1 MWDLDTLIRQ
11 NNQAALDWMMRSR
24 KVEQV
29 QEPKPENWALSLLAD
44 KMRAGPINIETLM
57 AYFTDIKGIEKFA
70 ALIRKFLPDS
80 ESEIMSQNRN
90 RRVYRFCRLFSKKYY
105 PIPRRAYDWDIDEFT
120 GNMPV
125 DLMGMS
131 YSAYHELDMRVGYL
145 LLLSLIVYPYE
156 GDERDEYDDAV
167 PFNPL
172 DYPAKKFKPSRE
184 DETWLADLVRSL
196 ADGGKWIAPMGFTV
210 VKINNSKIQ
219 LKEAENTPV
228 VKETIARTLTIAK
241 RLGIEAEV
249 IAGRTAHEKL
259 AAAKVPLLDK
269 LQNLVGSALA
279 NRVPRAGWQPD
290 QLHKLTDGTKYEG
303 CGEFADYACGITG
316 CEVLDVAY
324 DGVEYVEGENEPYF
338 RWGDYN
344 VNQLTKQWSKVEAI
358 RAKIDHIV
366 EWLEENAEVHFQ
378 ELLEFL
384 LSQPQPKKEKL
395 PAEREYYCTLDTI
408 TQEEAEETNEE
419 YLEED
424 RYEQF
429 TARQEATL

>member
-44 KMRAGPINIETLM
+44 KMRAGPINITTLM
-57 AYFTDIKGIEKFA
+57 AYFTDIKSIEQFV

-90 RRVYRFCRLFSKKYY
+90 RRVYRFCTLFSKKYY
-105 PIPRRAYDWDIDEFT
+105 PIPRRAYDCDIDEFT
-120 GNMPV
+120 GNMPI
-125 DLMGMS
+125 DLMGLS
-131 YSAYHELDMRVGYL
+131 YTAFHELDMRVGYL

-156 GDERDEYDDAV
+156 GDERDEWDDAV

-184 DETWLADLVRSL
+184 DENWLADLVRSL
-196 ADGGKWIAPMGFTV
+196 ADGGSWIAPMGFTV

-219 LKEAENTPV
+219 LKEAKDTTT
-228 VKETIARTLTIAK
+228 VKETIARTLMIAK
-241 RLGIEAEV
+241 RLGIEAEFV
-249 IAGRTAHEKL
+249 TGRTAKAKL

-269 LQNLVGSALA
+269 VQNLIGARLA
-279 NRVPRAGWQPD
+279 DRIPRDGWQPG

-303 CGEFADYACGITG
+303 FGEFADYACSQTG
-316 CEVLDVAY
+316 CEVLDAAY
-324 DGVEYVEGENEPYF
+324 DAVEYVEGEGQPYF
-338 RWGDYN
+338 KWTDYN
-344 VNQLTKQWSKVEAI
+344 VKLLTDQWPKVEAI

-395 PAEREYYCTLDTI
+395 PAEREYHCTLDTM
-408 TQEEAEETNEE
+408 TQEDAEEENEDH
-419 YLEED
+419 LEED

-429 TARQEATL
+429 TVRQEA